1 MRIANLRGRL
11 SLLTEGDGAI
21 DVAGASGGRFGP
33 DPQSPFGQWDEFAA
47 WASQLHEA
55 GATPYRPEEL
65 GPPVPR
71 PDQVFAIAL
80 NYRDHA
86 DEARLELPAEPPTFT
101 KFPSCLTGPNGAVA
115 LSGEAVDWEVE
126 LVVVIGRE
134 GHRVSAA
141 DAWSVVAGVTVGQ
154 DISDRVVQMRPPAPQ
169 FSLGKSFPGYG
180 PIGPVIVTV
189 DELDDPDDLELG
201 CSVNGEEVQK
211 GRTSDMI
218 FSVPEL
224 IARLSSVVTLRPGD
238 LIFTGTPSG
247 VGAARTPP
255 RFLRPGDVLTSY
267 IQGVGEMRHVFEPG
281 SAA

>member
-1 MRIANLRGRL
+1 MRVANVRGRL
-11 SLLTEGDGAI
+11 SLLAGDGAI
-21 DVAGASGGRFGP
+21 DVAEVSGGRFGP
-33 DPQSPFGQWDEFAA
+33 DPQSVFRQWGEFGE
-47 WASQLHEA
+47 WASQLDGT
-55 GATPYRPEEL
+55 GAAPYGPEDL

-71 PDQVFAIAL
+71 PDQVFAIGL

-86 DEARLELPAEPPTFT
+86 DEARLEYPADPPTFT
-101 KFPSCLTGPNGAVA
+101 KFPSCLTGPYGAVT

-134 GHRVSAA
+134 AHRVSAA
-141 DAWSVVAGVTVGQ
+141 EAWSVVAGVTVGQ
-154 DISDRVVQMRPPAPQ
+154 DVSDRVVQLRPPAPQ

-180 PIGPVIVTV
+180 PIGPAIVTL

-201 CSVNGEEVQK
+201 CRVNGEEVQK

-224 IARLSSVVTLRPGD
+224 IVRLSQVVTLHPGD

-267 IQGVGEMRHVFEPG
+267 IQGVGDMRHAFEPR

>member
-1 MRIANLRGRL
+1 MRVANLRGRL
-11 SLLTEGDGAI
+11 SLLSQAGAI
-21 DVAGASGGRFGP
+21 DVAEASGGRFSP
-33 DPQSPFGQWDEFAA
+33 DPQSPFGQWDEFAE
-47 WASQLHEA
+47 WASQLPVTG
-55 GATPYRPEEL
+55 GAPYRPEEL

-71 PDQVFAIAL
+71 PGQVFAIAL

-86 DEARLELPAEPPTFT
+86 DEARLELPSEPPTFT
-101 KFPSCLTGPNGAVA
+101 KFPSCLTGPDGAVT

-134 GHRVSAA
+134 ARGISAA

-180 PIGPVIVTV
+180 PIGPAIITL

-201 CSVNGEEVQK
+201 CRVNGEEVQK

-224 IARLSSVVTLRPGD
+224 IARLSQVVTLRPGD

-267 IQGVGEMRHVFEPG
+267 IQGVGEMRHAFEPG